1 MFKKITF
8 ISFALFLSLC
18 NIKAQ
23 DVISASTEN
32 QLNQLKTKI
41 QAQQKIINKNT
52 ESLKSHES
60 IIADLGA
67 EITRLK
73 NDQVEQLQA
82 FESKTTSILEA
93 YNAKIEAQNKSIEDL
108 KASINK
114 KDYNLYVYIAI
125 ALGIAL
131 VLFVYFMKMATQK
144 AITQQGK
151 NWSDFLTYIV
161 KR

>member
-52 ESLKSHES
+52 ESLKSHEN
-60 IIADLGA
+60 IIAEMGA

-93 YNAKIEAQNKSIEDL
+93 TMPK
-108 KASINK
+108 
-114 KDYNLYVYIAI
+114 
-125 ALGIAL
+125 
-131 VLFVYFMKMATQK
+131 
-144 AITQQGK
+144 
-151 NWSDFLTYIV
+151 
-161 KR
+161 